1 MILLQIRSSLSLVVG
16 YFFPVGPFLNI
27 IYYPGKVGAF
37 AAAGIQ
43 YGDFVRNSRK
53 GMVLYQT
60 GQFFCQGVEKAT
72 FYYMVSRVKQKTSFL
87 LKV

>member
-43 YGDFVRNSRK
+43 YGDFVRNSRR
-53 GMVLYQT
+53 GMVLYQRP
-60 GQFFCQGVEKAT
+60 V
-72 FYYMVSRVKQKTSFL
+72 FL
-87 LKV
+87 SGGRKGHLLLYGFESQAKN